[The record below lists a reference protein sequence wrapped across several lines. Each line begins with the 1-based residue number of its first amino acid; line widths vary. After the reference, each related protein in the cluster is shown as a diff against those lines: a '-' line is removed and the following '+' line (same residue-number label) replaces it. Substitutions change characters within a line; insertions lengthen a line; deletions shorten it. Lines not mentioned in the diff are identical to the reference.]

1 MYSICNATHR
11 RTVTIILYACDAVFC
26 LLTIQRYIFSKI
38 SPPARGGGYGLGE
51 KLKREREKRKEKR
64 EKGGEKRENQEISII
79 LSNHRTNFS

>member
-51 KLKREREKRKEKR
+51 KLKREREKR
-64 EKGGEKRENQEISII
+64 EKGDEKRENQEISII
-79 LSNHRTNFS
+79 QSNHRKNFS